1 MTNYSV
7 SFTAEVLELGT
18 SRLLGKFLANSVETD
33 KDVKVIQECVLLN
46 PDVRDQ
52 VGTPVIFE

>member
-1 MTNYSV
+1 MIDYSV
-7 SFTAEVLELGT
+7 SFTAEVLELGA

-33 KDVKVIQECVLLN
+33 KDVKLIQECVLLN